1 MRVRTRRRT
10 QKAVAIVVAIAIVL
24 ALLLSLLAVFSGTAE
39 SHAEMRQSAPRPT
52 QVVGG
57 VVNRVEMEFREPIRP
72 HESNQ
77 VVLEYPDGTRE
88 QTAVT
93 VNGRLVRGRFT
104 PLTEPGQYK
113 VIWGL
118 VDDADNDWTTEEFP
132 FTYDPT
138 AAAPEWL
145 PDSAA
150 GSSDDGDGIG
160 GTVLIV
166 VIIAVAAA
174 LAGWLFW
181 PRQRKSARRKRR
193 R

>member
-1 MRVRTRRRT
+1 MRVRTR
-10 QKAVAIVVAIAIVL
+10 KAVAFLLAITFVL
-24 ALLLSLLAVFSGTAE
+24 GLLVSVLSLASRAGA
-39 SHAEMRQSAPRPT
+39 HAEMRRSAPRPT

-57 VVNRVEMEFREPIRP
+57 VVNRVEMEFREPIQP
-72 HESNQ
+72 HENDQ

-93 VNGRLVRGRFT
+93 VNGRLVRGRFD

-118 VDDADNDWTTEEFP
+118 VDETDNDWTTEEFP

-138 AAAPEWL
+138 AAPPEWL
-145 PDSAA
+145 PESAA
-150 GSSDDGDGIG
+150 GGSDDGGGSG
-160 GTVLIV
+160 GTVLLV

-181 PRQRKSARRKRR
+181 PRQRGSARRKRR